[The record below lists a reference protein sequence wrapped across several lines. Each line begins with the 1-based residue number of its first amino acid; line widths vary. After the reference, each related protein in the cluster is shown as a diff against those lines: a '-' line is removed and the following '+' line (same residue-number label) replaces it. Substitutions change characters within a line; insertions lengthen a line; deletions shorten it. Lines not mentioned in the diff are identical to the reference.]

1 MKLHVTRITNST
13 LTWLCRD
20 WSHSRSP
27 QDNLLKTICP
37 MDILSLSFGPFCQQA
52 RVTFSQNFNYLKEGR
67 HLSTNSCTQ
76 WYRPCLTETRSSI
89 KRHLVS
95 SEYHLQDP
103 FCVIFTKFAS
113 RCLLPGRQIF
123 TLWKEGYSNF
133 DKAHRKYN
141 QENQNY
147 NLFVWSYKNTEAEI
161 FTCSTQA
168 PEEES
173 TDLGAVFKNFD
184 T

>member
-1 MKLHVTRITNST
+1 MKKLHVTRITNST

-103 FCVIFTKFAS
+103 FCVIFTKVDVYFRVGKCS
-113 RCLLPGRQIF
+113 
-123 TLWKEGYSNF
+123 SNF
-133 DKAHRKYN
+133 DKVHRKHN
-141 QENQNY
+141 QENQNC
-147 NLFVWSYKNTEAEI
+147 NLFVWGKENTEAEI

-168 PEEES
+168 PEEEG
-173 TDLGAVFKNFD
+173 TDLGAVFKNFG

>member
-103 FCVIFTKFAS
+103 CWLFSQNLPVDVYFRVGKFS
-113 RCLLPGRQIF
+113 RCGKKVVQILIKRIGSTTKKIKTIICLSGVIKIQRLKFSHALPRLLR
-123 TLWKEGYSNF
+123 K
-133 DKAHRKYN
+133 KA
-141 QENQNY
+141 Q
-147 NLFVWSYKNTEAEI
+147 T
-161 FTCSTQA
+161 
-168 PEEES
+168 
-173 TDLGAVFKNFD
+173 
-184 T
+184 

>member
-1 MKLHVTRITNST
+1 MKKLHVTRITNST

-103 FCVIFTKFAS
+103 FCVIFTKVDVYFRVSKCS
-113 RCLLPGRQIF
+113 RCGKVIQILIKYIGSTTKKIKTVICLSGVRKIQRLKFSPALPRLLR
-123 TLWKEGYSNF
+123 K
-133 DKAHRKYN
+133 KAR
-141 QENQNY
+141 
-147 NLFVWSYKNTEAEI
+147 I
-161 FTCSTQA
+161 
-168 PEEES
+168 
-173 TDLGAVFKNFD
+173 
-184 T
+184 

>member
-1 MKLHVTRITNST
+1 MKKLHVTRITNST

-89 KRHLVS
+89 KRRLVS

-133 DKAHRKYN
+133 DKANGSTTKKIKTIICLSGVIKIQRLKFSHALPRLLRKKA
-141 QENQNY
+141 Q
-147 NLFVWSYKNTEAEI
+147 
-161 FTCSTQA
+161 TQ
-168 PEEES
+168 
-173 TDLGAVFKNFD
+173 VRF
-184 T
+184 